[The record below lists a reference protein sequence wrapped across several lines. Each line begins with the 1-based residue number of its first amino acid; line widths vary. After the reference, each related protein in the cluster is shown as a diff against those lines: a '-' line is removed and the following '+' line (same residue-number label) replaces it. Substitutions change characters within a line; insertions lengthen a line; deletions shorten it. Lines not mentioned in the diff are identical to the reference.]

1 MAVNLQKGQKISLE
15 KEAGGTLTSV
25 VMGLGWDVAK
35 KKGLFGFGREQSID
49 LDASCFIFDDNN
61 NPIDLVYFGQLA
73 SRDGSVQHSGD
84 NRTGEGDG
92 DDEQIAVALNHGDDL
107 SGFADFNSVQL
118 NDTHPVLAIPELMRL
133 LIDEHHLGWD
143 AAWWTGR
150 RAKKSPATIS
160 PRKATTP
167 RKSWRRSIATTA
179 NGKCTPSA
187 KTARVQRRISSCQKS
202 SPTFKPHKAA
212 PAAAFLPTPLRKSH
226 ATPSRLP
233 PR

>member
-92 DDEQIAVALNHGDDL
+92 DDEQIAVALNRIPANVKTLVFTVSNYTGQNFSQVENAYCRLVDGQTGKEIARYDL
-107 SGFADFNSVQL
+107 SAQGNHTAQIMAKVYRHNGEWKMHAIGENSQ
-118 NDTHPVLAIPELMRL
+118 
-133 LIDEHHLGWD
+133 G
-143 AAWWTGR
+143 
-150 RAKKSPATIS
+150 
-160 PRKATTP
+160 
-167 RKSWRRSIATTA
+167 
-179 NGKCTPSA
+179 
-187 KTARVQRRISSCQKS
+187 
-202 SPTFKPHKAA
+202 
-212 PAAAFLPTPLRKSH
+212 
-226 ATPSRLP
+226 ATPDLILP
-233 PR
+233 KIIPYL